1 MADPQKPA
9 PTKSPGRKAAPTRA
23 SARRPVPYAGE
34 ANRRAIL
41 EAALQ
46 VFSALGFEGAST
58 RAIAAAAGIEQGH
71 LAYYFPSKEALWRE
85 VIETFA
91 REAEG
96 LVRHAVTP
104 ESLARPL
111 ETARMLLPRFLGIFA
126 DQPRM
131 TRLMLQ
137 EFSLTS
143 PRHNWLVENF
153 GRPVWLHI
161 RPLFEALRELGLLSG
176 APAEVA
182 YFNLVAGAMIVFGN
196 ADVLRTIAG
205 IDPAREAFRAQ
216 TIEYLLSPVFHH

>member
-1 MADPQKPA
+1 MVDQSKPE
-9 PTKSPGRKAAPTRA
+9 PTKSRGRKAKAART

-58 RAIAAAAGIEQGH
+58 RGIAAAAGIEQGH

-91 REAEG
+91 RTAEG
-96 LVRHAVTP
+96 LVRQVLTP
-104 ESLARPL
+104 ESLARPV

-143 PRHNWLVENF
+143 PRHHWLVENF

-161 RPLFEALRELGLLSG
+161 RPLFDVLRERGLLSG
-176 APAEVA
+176 APSEVA

-196 ADVLRTIAG
+196 ADVLHTIAG
-205 IDPAREAFRAQ
+205 IDPAQKEFRAQ

>member
-1 MADPQKPA
+1 MAHHRKPGQG
-9 PTKSPGRKAAPTRA
+9 KSPGRKAASSPTPR
-23 SARRPVPYAGE
+23 RRPVPYAAE

-58 RAIAAAAGIEQGH
+58 RGIAAAAGIEQGH

-91 REAEG
+91 RAAEE
-96 LVRHAVTP
+96 LIRQALTP
-104 ESLARPL
+104 ESLARPV

-137 EFSLTS
+137 EFSLSS

-161 RPLFEALRELGLLSG
+161 RPLFEALRERGRLSG

-196 ADVLRTIAG
+196 ADVLHTIAG
-205 IDPAREAFRAQ
+205 IDPAQKEFRAQ
-216 TIEYLLSPVFHH
+216 TIEYLLSPVFHD